1 MKAKFSYYTGLFA
14 LVLTLSACGG
24 SDTNID
30 LDDSAG
36 GSNTEQMNGN
46 MDMTAEYQCGQNDH
60 PSVGKTMV
68 FSTLAHDVS
77 GSAQIVDNCTIRV
90 SAFNY
95 DGGGPAVYFY
105 AGFDGNYRDD
115 GAGFALG
122 TMLNGTVYSGDSI
135 DVTLTSA
142 EQLDKL
148 NGLSVWCADFNVSFG
163 DGLFMQLCCI
173 YYLGIKL
180 KKAVTS

>member
-1 MKAKFSYYTGLFA
+1 MKIKLSQYIVLLAA
-14 LVLTLSACGG
+14 VLTLASCG
-24 SDTNID
+24 SDTKVDID
-30 LDDSAG
+30 AG
-36 GSNTEQMNGN
+36 GSNSEQMNDD
-46 MDMTAEYQCGQNDH
+46 MDMMADYQCGQNDH

-77 GSAQIVDNCTIRV
+77 GSAQIIDNCTIRV

-105 AGFDGNYRDD
+105 GGIDGNYRDD
-115 GAGFALG
+115 GAGFAIG
-122 TMLNGTVYSGDSI
+122 PMLNGTVYSGDSI

-142 EQLDKL
+142 DQLDKL

-163 DGLFMQLCCI
+163 DGLFM
-173 YYLGIKL
+173 
-180 KKAVTS
+180 